1 MPAGEPRRVG
11 YLYVVPALAV
21 YGAFLLFPLL
31 HSAWISLFEWDGL
44 TLGTWAGLDNY
55 LTLFAEDG
63 LRSAFGHALVLILFF
78 AVLPVILGL
87 VLASAL
93 HRSRVRGLAFFRT
106 VVFLPQ
112 VVAMVVVA
120 VAWQQILAPDGPL
133 NAALRA
139 VGLDALAHNWL
150 GEESTALIAVGLVG
164 TWVQTGLTVV
174 LFLAGIGRISGELY
188 EAARLDGAG
197 VFREFRSVTLPALRP
212 DIAVALTL
220 TVIASL
226 RTFDL
231 VYVMTP
237 LGGPGESTTVPAYE
251 IYYRAFQAGQV
262 GSAAAIG
269 VTLTAL
275 VFALSAVVL
284 RVAGGRR

>member
-1 MPAGEPRRVG
+1 MAAGEPRRVG
-11 YLYVVPALAV
+11 YLYVLPALAV
-21 YGAFLLFPLL
+21 YVAFLLFPLL
-31 HSAWISLFEWDGL
+31 HSAWISLFDWDGL

-55 LTLFAEDG
+55 LTLFAEAG
-63 LRSAFGHALVLILFF
+63 LRAAFGHALVLIVFF
-78 AVLPVILGL
+78 SILPVCLGL

-93 HRSRVRGLAFFRT
+93 HRGRVRGLAFFRT

-133 NAALRA
+133 NSALRA
-139 VGLDALAHNWL
+139 LGLDAFAFNWL

-174 LFLAGIGRISGELY
+174 LFLAGIGRISGDLY

-197 VFREFRSVTLPALRP
+197 ALREFRSVTLPALRP

-220 TVIASL
+220 TVISSL

-251 IYYRAFQAGQV
+251 IYHRAFQSGQV

-269 VTLTAL
+269 ITLTVL

-284 RVAGGRR
+284 RLAGGRR

>member
-1 MPAGEPRRVG
+1 MAAGEPRRVG

-21 YGAFLLFPLL
+21 YVLFLLFPLV
-31 HSAWISLFEWDGL
+31 HSGWISLFHWDGL
-44 TLGTWAGLDNY
+44 SLGTWAGLENY
-55 LTLFAEDG
+55 LTLFADG
-63 LRSAFGHALVLILFF
+63 DLRAAFGHALVLVLFF
-78 AVLPVILGL
+78 AVLPVCLGL
-87 VLASAL
+87 VIAAAL

-133 NAALRA
+133 NSALRA
-139 VGLDALAHNWL
+139 LGLDALAHNWL

-251 IYYRAFQAGQV
+251 IYHRAFQSGQV

-269 VTLTAL
+269 ITLTAL

-284 RVAGGRR
+284 RIAGGRR

>member
-21 YGAFLLFPLL
+21 YGVFLLFPLL